1 MKINKNLPPELPSD
15 VHIPFVQ
22 SLYDKRG
29 VIAFGVLT
37 QIVFCCTVAIEAG
50 EAFFFWLAG
59 AFALV
64 GGLRLADMLL
74 YDRAAAQP
82 DFLDNIRKWELRYTI
97 GGSFACLMTG
107 SFYLAAAVTGN
118 SFAEQLGLA
127 LAIGSMV
134 SVVGRNFA
142 SKRLVAL
149 MTFCAVAPVFAG
161 LVYAGNLAHLIVG
174 ILLAPFFLS
183 ITSMAN
189 GLRNFLLQAVMGK
202 HEVTQI
208 AGKLDAALN
217 NMPQG
222 LLMLDAH
229 NNVVVAN
236 HRAALMFG
244 HNAEQVFVGRK
255 LKAILRY
262 ANKGGLFGF
271 LTVAQVESRLLAL
284 INSSDDRK
292 FIMHLKDGRYLEFG
306 ARRRGND
313 GGVII
318 FEDVSE
324 RVSNEEKIHRMAR
337 FDSLSGLPNRTYFR
351 DLARGAI
358 LRSSP
363 DQYVAFMVVDVDDF
377 KTVND
382 SLGHPTGD
390 ELLCRVAERF
400 ASQAGEYAAFSRYGG
415 DEFVGIISNY
425 SSREEAEL
433 TAQKLV
439 LSLQGTYHAGGQ
451 DLITTTS
458 AGIVVVPV
466 SEVDLDALLIKAD
479 LALYESKQRG
489 RGCATIFA
497 DAMDERYQR
506 RQRLKKDLKEAIC
519 QGKLNIVYQPII
531 DARTM
536 RIVSCEALARWEH
549 QEFGPISPG
558 IFIPLAEETGAISD
572 LSRFMLASA
581 CRDCMD
587 WGNDISVSVNLSAF
601 DFRATDVSAMVR
613 DALTATD
620 LPPWRLE
627 VEVTEGAILDDQVAT
642 SAVLS
647 DLRKLGVK
655 VALDDFGTGYS
666 SLSYLNNLPLDK
678 VKIDQSFVRQ
688 IGVNDRSL
696 KLVTGVTQLA
706 QELGL
711 LVTVEGVETLEQF
724 ELLKSNAHID
734 LVQGFLFGA
743 ALSRKGI
750 STLIENVF
758 TLSSR
763 TPPKV
768 AIEAGRLMRGK
779 RFA

>member
-1 MKINKNLPPELPSD
+1 
-15 VHIPFVQ
+15 
-22 SLYDKRG
+22 
-29 VIAFGVLT
+29 VI
-37 QIVFCCTVAIEAG
+37 E
-50 EAFFFWLAG
+50 
-59 AFALV
+59 
-64 GGLRLADMLL
+64 
-74 YDRAAAQP
+74 
-82 DFLDNIRKWELRYTI
+82 DN
-97 GGSFACLMTG
+97 
-107 SFYLAAAVTGN
+107 
-118 SFAEQLGLA
+118 FAEQLGLA
-127 LAIGSMV
+127 LALGSMV

-149 MTFCAVAPVFAG
+149 MTIGAVTPVFAG
-161 LVYAGNLAHLIVG
+161 LVYAGNMAHLIVG
-174 ILLAPFFLS
+174 VLLAPFFLS
-183 ITSMAN
+183 IVSMAN
-189 GLRNFLLQAVMGK
+189 GLRKFLLEAVTGK
-202 HEVTQI
+202 HEVAQI

-222 LLMLDAH
+222 LLMLDAQ

-244 HNAEQVFVGRK
+244 HTMEQVFLGRK

-271 LTVAQVESRLLAL
+271 LTVPQVESRLLAL

-306 ARRRGND
+306 ARRRGDD

-324 RVSNEEKIHRMAR
+324 RVANEEKIHRMAR

-363 DQYVAFMVVDVDDF
+363 DQFVAFLVVDIDDF

-400 ASQAGEYAAFSRYGG
+400 ASQAGEFAAFSRYGG
-415 DEFVGIISNY
+415 DEFVGIIANY
-425 SSREEAEL
+425 SSREAAERG
-433 TAQKLV
+433 AQDLV

-458 AGIVVVPV
+458 AGIVIVPV

-489 RGCATIFA
+489 KGCSTIFA

-506 RQRLKKDLKEAIC
+506 RQRLKKDLKAAIRE
-519 QGKLNIVYQPII
+519 GRLNIVYQPII
-531 DARTM
+531 DARSM
-536 RIVSCEALARWEH
+536 RIVACEALARWEH

-572 LSRFMLASA
+572 LSRFMLTSA
-581 CRDCMD
+581 CRDCMG
-587 WGNDISVSVNLSAF
+587 WGNDIAVSVNLSAF
-601 DFRATDVSAMVR
+601 DFRTSDVAAMVK
-613 DALTATD
+613 DALRATD
-620 LPPWRLE
+620 LAPWRLE
-627 VEVTEGAILDDQVAT
+627 VEVTEGAILDDQAAT
-642 SAVLS
+642 SAVLA

-688 IGVNDRSL
+688 IGSNERSL

-706 QELGL
+706 RELGL
-711 LVTVEGVETLEQF
+711 SVTVEGVETLEQF
-724 ELLKSNAHID
+724 ELLKANAHID

-768 AIEAGRLMRGK
+768 AVEAGRLMRGR

>member
-1 MKINKNLPPELPSD
+1 MKINKNSPPELPSD

-29 VIAFGVLT
+29 VIIFGMIT
-37 QIVFCCTVAIEAG
+37 QMVFSCTVAFETG
-50 EAFFFWLAG
+50 QVFFYWLAV
-59 AFALV
+59 AFAMV
-64 GGLRLADMLL
+64 GVLRLGDMLL
-74 YDRAAAQP
+74 YDRAAQKP
-82 DFLDNIRKWELRYTI
+82 GFLGQIRKWEQRYTV
-97 GGSFACLMTG
+97 GGTLVCLLTG
-107 SFYLAAAVTGN
+107 SFYLAAVVIEN
-118 SFAEQLGLA
+118 NFAEQLGLA

-142 SKRLVAL
+142 SKRLVAM
-149 MTFCAVAPVFAG
+149 MTLGAVIPVFAG
-161 LVYAGNLAHLIVG
+161 LVYAGNMAHLIVG
-174 ILLAPFFLS
+174 VLLAPFFLS

-189 GLRNFLLQAVMGK
+189 GLRKFLLQAVIGR

-208 AGKLDAALN
+208 AEKLDAALN

-222 LLMLDAH
+222 LLMLDGQGS
-229 NNVVVAN
+229 VVVAN
-236 HRAALMFG
+236 HRAAVMFG
-244 HNAEQVFVGRK
+244 HDAEQVFVGRK

-262 ANKGGLFGF
+262 ASKGGQFGF

-284 INSSDDRK
+284 INSNDDRK

-306 ARRRGND
+306 ARQRSD
-313 GGVII
+313 MGGVII

-324 RVSNEEKIHRMAR
+324 RVANEEKIHRMAR

-351 DLARGAI
+351 DLARAAV

-363 DQYVAFMVVDVDDF
+363 NRYAAFMVVDVDDF

-400 ASQAGEYAAFSRYGG
+400 ASQASEHAAFSRYGG
-415 DEFVGIISNY
+415 DEFVGIVSNHA
-425 SSREEAEL
+425 SREDAEL
-433 TAQKLV
+433 AAQNLV

-458 AGIVVVPV
+458 AGIVIVPV

-489 RGCATIFA
+489 KGCATIFA

-506 RQRLKKDLKEAIC
+506 RQRLKKDLREAIR
-519 QGKLNIVYQPII
+519 GGELNIVYQPII

-536 RIVSCEALARWEH
+536 RIVECEALARWEH
-549 QEFGPISPG
+549 PEFGPISPG
-558 IFIPLAEETGAISD
+558 IFIPLAEETGAISE

-581 CRDCMD
+581 CRDCMGWD
-587 WGNDISVSVNLSAF
+587 NDIAVSVNLSAF

-613 DALTATD
+613 DALNATD
-620 LPPWRLE
+620 LAPWRLE

-642 SAVLS
+642 SAVLA

-688 IGVNDRSL
+688 IGVNERSL

-711 LVTVEGVETLEQF
+711 SVTVEGVETLEQF
-724 ELLKSNAHID
+724 ELLKANAHID

-758 TLSSR
+758 TLSNR

-768 AIEAGRLMRGK
+768 AAEAGRVMRGK

>member
-1 MKINKNLPPELPSD
+1 MKINNNSPTELPLD
-15 VHIPFVQ
+15 VHIPFIQ

-29 VIAFGVLT
+29 VIVFGMITQMVFSCTAAFETGHTFFYWLAAAFG
-37 QIVFCCTVAIEAG
+37 
-50 EAFFFWLAG
+50 
-59 AFALV
+59 LV
-64 GGLRLADMLL
+64 GGMRLSDMLL
-74 YDRAAAQP
+74 YDRATKRPGLFDQ
-82 DFLDNIRKWELRYTI
+82 IRKWELRYTI
-97 GGSFACLMTG
+97 GGTLVCALTGLFYFA
-107 SFYLAAAVTGN
+107 AIIVKDN
-118 SFAEQLGLA
+118 FAEQLGLA

-149 MTFCAVAPVFAG
+149 MTLGAVTPVFAG
-161 LVYAGNLAHLIVG
+161 LAYAGNTAHLIVG
-174 ILLAPFFLS
+174 VLLAPFFFS

-189 GLRNFLLQAVMGK
+189 GLRKFLMQAVVGRI
-202 HEVTQI
+202 EVTKF
-208 AGKLDAALN
+208 AERLDAALN

-222 LLMLDAH
+222 LLMVDAQS
-229 NNVVVAN
+229 NVVIAN
-236 HRAALMFG
+236 HRAAVMFG
-244 HNAEQVFVGRK
+244 HPVEEKFIGRK

-306 ARRRGND
+306 ARRRGD
-313 GGVII
+313 LGGVII

-324 RVSNEEKIHRMAR
+324 RVANEEKIHRMAR

-363 DQYVAFMVVDVDDF
+363 DNFVAFMVVDVDDF
-377 KTVND
+377 KSVND

-400 ASQAGEYAAFSRYGG
+400 ASQAGEFAAFSRYGG
-415 DEFVGIISNY
+415 DEFVGIISGHAT
-425 SSREEAEL
+425 REAAGAA
-433 TAQKLV
+433 AQNLV

-458 AGIVVVPV
+458 AGVVIVPV
-466 SEVDLDALLIKAD
+466 SDVDLDALLIKAD

-489 RGCATIFA
+489 KGCVTIFA
-497 DAMDERYQR
+497 EAMDERYQR
-506 RQRLKKDLKEAIC
+506 RQRLKKDLKQAIRE
-519 QGKLNIVYQPII
+519 GRLNIVYQPII
-531 DARTM
+531 DARSM
-536 RIVSCEALARWEH
+536 RIVECEALARWEH
-549 QEFGPISPG
+549 PEFGPISPG

-581 CRDCMD
+581 CRDCMG
-587 WGNDISVSVNLSAF
+587 WGHDIAVSVNLSAF
-601 DFRATDVSAMVR
+601 DFRTSDVSAMVR
-613 DALTATD
+613 EALTATD

-627 VEVTEGAILDDQVAT
+627 VEVTEGAILDDQAAT

-655 VALDDFGTGYS
+655 VALDDFCTGYS

-688 IGVNDRSL
+688 IGSNERSL
-696 KLVTGVTQLA
+696 KLVAGVTQLA

-711 LVTVEGVETLEQF
+711 TVTVEGVETLEQF
-724 ELLKSNAHID
+724 ELLKANAHID

-758 TLSSR
+758 TLSSK
-763 TPPKV
+763 TPSKV
-768 AIEAGRLMRGK
+768 AGEAGRLMRGK
-779 RFA
+779 RFG

>member
-1 MKINKNLPPELPSD
+1 MKINKNSQPELPSD
-15 VHIPFVQ
+15 VRIPFIQ

-29 VIAFGVLT
+29 VIVFGMIT
-37 QIVFCCTVAIEAG
+37 QMVFACTVAYETG
-50 EAFFFWLAG
+50 QFFFYWLAAAFG
-59 AFALV
+59 AV

-74 YDRAAAQP
+74 YDRAARLPGFFSQ
-82 DFLDNIRKWELRYTI
+82 IRRWETRYTV
-97 GGSFACLMTG
+97 GGTLVCVLTG
-107 SFYLAAAVTGN
+107 SFYLAAVVIEDN
-118 SFAEQLGLA
+118 FAEQLGLA

-149 MTFCAVAPVFAG
+149 MTFGAVTPVFAG
-161 LVYAGNLAHLIVG
+161 LLYAGNLSHLIVG
-174 ILLAPFFLS
+174 VLLAPFFLS
-183 ITSMAN
+183 ITSMAT
-189 GLRNFLLQAVMGK
+189 GLRKFLLQAVVGR

-222 LLMLDAH
+222 LLMLDAQ

-236 HRAALMFG
+236 HRAAVMFG
-244 HNAEQVFVGRK
+244 NTAEQVFLGRK
-255 LKAILRY
+255 LRVILRY

-284 INSSDDRK
+284 INSNDDRK

-306 ARRRGND
+306 ARRRND
-313 GGVII
+313 AGGVII

-324 RVSNEEKIHRMAR
+324 RVANEEKIHRMAR

-415 DEFVGIISNY
+415 DEFVGIVSNHA
-425 SSREEAEL
+425 SREAAEYAAKNL
-433 TAQKLV
+433 AM
-439 LSLQGTYHAGGQ
+439 SLQGTYHAGGQ

-458 AGIVVVPV
+458 AGIVIVPV

-489 RGCATIFA
+489 KGCATVFA

-506 RQRLKKDLKEAIC
+506 RQRLKRDLKQAIGE
-519 QGKLNIVYQPII
+519 GKLNVVYQPII
-531 DARTM
+531 DARSM
-536 RIVSCEALARWEH
+536 RIVACEALARWEH

-581 CRDCMD
+581 CRDCVG
-587 WGNDISVSVNLSAF
+587 WGNDIAVSVNLSAF
-601 DFRATDVSAMVR
+601 DFRAADVSAMVR
-613 DALTATD
+613 DALSATD
-620 LPPWRLE
+620 LAPWRLE

-642 SAVLS
+642 SAVLA

-688 IGVNDRSL
+688 IGVNERSL

-711 LVTVEGVETLEQF
+711 SVTVEGVETLEQF
-724 ELLKSNAHID
+724 ELLKAYAHID

-743 ALSRKGI
+743 ALSRRGI

-758 TLSSR
+758 TLSSKS
-763 TPPKV
+763 PPKV
-768 AIEAGRLMRGK
+768 AAEAGKLMRGK
-779 RFA
+779 RYA

>member
-1 MKINKNLPPELPSD
+1 MKINKNSPPELPLD
-15 VHIPFVQ
+15 VHIPFIQ

-29 VIAFGVLT
+29 VIVFGIIT
-37 QIVFCCTVAIEAG
+37 QMVFSCTVAFETG
-50 EAFFFWLAG
+50 QVFFYWLAA
-59 AFALV
+59 AFAMV
-64 GGLRLADMLL
+64 GVLRLGDMLL
-74 YDRAAAQP
+74 YDRAVGRS
-82 DFLDNIRKWELRYTI
+82 DFTSHVRKWELRYTVGATI
-97 GGSFACLMTG
+97 ASIMTG
-107 SFYLAAAVTGN
+107 SFYLAASITKN
-118 SFAEQLGLA
+118 NFAEQVALT

-142 SKRLVAL
+142 SNRLVWL
-149 MTFCAVAPVFAG
+149 MTLGAVTPLFAG
-161 LVYAGNLAHLIVG
+161 LAYAGNIAHMIVG
-174 ILLAPFFLS
+174 LLLAPFFLS
-183 ITSMAN
+183 ITSMAT
-189 GLRNFLLQAVMGK
+189 GLRKFLLQAVVGR

-208 AGKLDAALN
+208 ADKLDSALN

-222 LLMLDAH
+222 LLMLDAQGK
-229 NNVVVAN
+229 VVVAN
-236 HRAALMFG
+236 HRAAVMFG
-244 HNAEQVFVGRK
+244 HNVEQIFVGHR
-255 LKAILRY
+255 LKTILRY
-262 ANKGGLFGF
+262 ANKGGQFGF
-271 LTVAQVESRLLAL
+271 LTVSQVESRLLAL
-284 INSSDDRK
+284 INSNDDRK
-292 FIMHLKDGRYLEFG
+292 FIMHLKDGRHLEFG
-306 ARRRGND
+306 ARQRGD
-313 GGVII
+313 LGGVII

-324 RVSNEEKIHRMAR
+324 RVANEEKIHRMAR
-337 FDSLSGLPNRTYFR
+337 FDSLSGLPNRAYFR

-363 DQYVAFMVVDVDDF
+363 TQYVAFMVVDIDDF

-415 DEFVGIISNY
+415 DEFVGIVSNHA
-425 SSREEAEL
+425 SREEAERS
-433 TAQKLV
+433 AQNLV
-439 LSLQGTYHAGGQ
+439 LALQGTYHAGGQ

-458 AGIVVVPV
+458 AGIVIVPV

-489 RGCATIFA
+489 KGCATIFA

-506 RQRLKKDLKEAIC
+506 RQRLKKDLSQAIHE
-519 QGKLNIVYQPII
+519 GKLNIVYQPII
-531 DARTM
+531 DARSM
-536 RIVSCEALARWEH
+536 RIVECEALARWEH
-549 QEFGPISPG
+549 PEFGPISPG
-558 IFIPLAEETGAISD
+558 IFIPLAEETGTISE

-581 CRDCMD
+581 CRDCMG
-587 WGNDISVSVNLSAF
+587 WGNDIAVSVNLSAF
-601 DFRATDVSAMVR
+601 DFRTSDVSAMVR
-613 DALTATD
+613 EALQATD
-620 LPPWRLE
+620 LAPWRLE

-642 SAVLS
+642 SAVLA

-688 IGVNDRSL
+688 IGVNERSL

-711 LVTVEGVETLEQF
+711 SVTVEGVETLEQF
-724 ELLKSNAHID
+724 ELLKANAHID

-758 TLSSR
+758 TLSNR

-768 AIEAGRLMRGK
+768 AGEAVRLMRGK